1 MEHDILLLVIGAL
14 ITAFIS
20 FIFWLIQ
27 RFILNKSNN
36 TEKQQLENFYA
47 PIQNEI
53 EMHKISTVG
62 DAINRINELSEKHPN
77 IIPEYFKNWKKLYSS
92 EYRAKDYIYEDFKLH
107 IKSNY
112 IWLRKKYKYDNQKV
126 SNKNLIHLDCYRKKS
141 SRAEIINSV
150 IPLFL
155 VAAFFTGLLMH
166 FVENPSN
173 TTKLIEY
180 FCLSG
185 SVIGL
190 IVYAIK
196 SQIDKWMIN
205 D

>member
-1 MEHDILLLVIGAL
+1 MEHDIFLLFIGAL
-14 ITAFIS
+14 ITALIS

-47 PIQNEI
+47 PIQTEI

-62 DAINRINELSEKHPN
+62 DAINKINELSGKHPN
-77 IIPEYFKNWKKLYSS
+77 IIPEYFKDWANLYSS
-92 EYRAKDYIYEDFKLH
+92 EYRANDYIYEDFKRH

-126 SNKNLIHLDCYRKKS
+126 SNNDLIHLDCYQSKN

-150 IPLFL
+150 IPIFL
-155 VAAFFTGLLMH
+155 IPTFLTGLLMH

-173 TTKLIEY
+173 TMKLIEY

-185 SVIGL
+185 SVVGL
-190 IVYAIK
+190 IIFAIK
-196 SQIDKWMIN
+196 SQIDKWIN
-205 D
+205 N